1 MSEDIVAV
9 LDANVL
15 YPFYLREF
23 LMRLS
28 RQAELFRAKWTN
40 EINDEWSRNLAANK
54 PHLSKSDIEATVK
67 WMNQTIEDAL
77 VDSAACIHLA
87 REMKLPDPD
96 DAHVLA
102 AALVAK
108 AQYIVTKN
116 LKDFPDRVLSQYG
129 IEAIHPDDFIF
140 GFAISSEVEVLA
152 TLMRMSNQYSNPQMS
167 PRDVLARLQNE
178 IPKTCA
184 KIGSVLEA

>member
-40 EINDEWSRNLAANK
+40 EINEEWTRNLAANK
-54 PHLSKSDIEATVK
+54 PHLSKKDIETTVF

-77 VDSAACIHLA
+77 VDSTACIHLTA
-87 REMKLPDPD
+87 DMELPDPS
-96 DAHVLA
+96 DAHVIA

-108 AQYIVTKN
+108 AQ
-116 LKDFPDRVLSQYG
+116 L
-129 IEAIHPDDFIF
+129 
-140 GFAISSEVEVLA
+140 
-152 TLMRMSNQYSNPQMS
+152 
-167 PRDVLARLQNE
+167 
-178 IPKTCA
+178 
-184 KIGSVLEA
+184 